1 MRYKLRYIKRLWASI
16 TASATGTMPP
26 DTRILDCLL
35 PPMRSRTCPSSGQRL
50 AAPPPCVA
58 PLLRRFFASRAAPL
72 QPELSLLLLL
82 QRQSDAGQIG
92 DRGLD
97 HDAGSPLLS
106 MRRAMG
112 VPRDGTIGGRCLTG
126 VDMLFSMSVSAADSA
141 GLRPCCRQGWPLA
154 RRCYVGLPVARGGAG
169 ELGEGAGGWAAR

>member
-1 MRYKLRYIKRLWASI
+1 
-16 TASATGTMPP
+16 
-26 DTRILDCLL
+26 
-35 PPMRSRTCPSSGQRL
+35 
-50 AAPPPCVA
+50 
-58 PLLRRFFASRAAPL
+58 
-72 QPELSLLLLL
+72 
-82 QRQSDAGQIG
+82 
-92 DRGLD
+92 
-97 HDAGSPLLS
+97 
-106 MRRAMG
+106 MG